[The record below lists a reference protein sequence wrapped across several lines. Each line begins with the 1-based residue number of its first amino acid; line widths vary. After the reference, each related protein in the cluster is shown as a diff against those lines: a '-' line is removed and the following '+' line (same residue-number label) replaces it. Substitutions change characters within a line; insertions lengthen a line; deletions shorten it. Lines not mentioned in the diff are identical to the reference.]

1 MLFSIYPPW
10 HLLLHSTTC
19 FFHASCLILP
29 RFSEILFFSL
39 WSLLFC
45 QILFEWSLS
54 LPVSI
59 SCLLSNDTFGNIQ
72 KAYLERKRSVGRKTS
87 SLTLGFS
94 HILKYDILFILKM
107 FSSFQKWILVKPQ
120 YKAVRS
126 PFTFLWLNFILCK
139 RQSLSCPEVIILEY
153 K

>member
-19 FFHASCLILP
+19 FFQASCLILP
-29 RFSEILFFSL
+29 RLSEVLFFYL

-54 LPVSI
+54 FPVSI

-94 HILKYDILFILKM
+94 HILKYDILFILKI
-107 FSSFQKWILVKPQ
+107 FSSFQKWILFKPQ
-120 YKAVRS
+120 FKAVRS
-126 PFTFLWLNFILCK
+126 PFTFL
-139 RQSLSCPEVIILEY
+139 
-153 K
+153 